1 MYGALQLAQW
11 IRGGGRAER
20 RSFGHSAKLAWHARW
35 FELNWK
41 SEERRLASLALPD
54 DPVFILGLWRSGTTV
69 LHELLAACTKW
80 TTPQTWQC
88 FHPSTCFLTK
98 APATDA
104 EVGRPMD
111 QGRITSLGPQE
122 DEFAL
127 LLLGE
132 PSAYRAFI
140 DPRRFDECAAL
151 LWPENQG
158 PLPRWQTFLRGI
170 AATPG
175 GSRVLL
181 KSPGHSFR
189 VPMLRAA
196 FPRAKFIWAG
206 RQTGEML
213 ASNTRMW
220 RAMIDQYAF
229 WSCPE
234 GALEAFLQQALRAG
248 GGALERCLNEVP
260 REAMLWV
267 DFEELGENPRGLL
280 ERVFRFLNAGGP
292 PTVTPSIDQALAR
305 VKIHAGATRA
315 TLPADPEAAQFQER
329 MAAAR
334 EFFGPRD

>member
-11 IRGGGRAER
+11 IRAGGRPER
-20 RSFGHSAKLAWHARW
+20 SSFGLSAKLGWHARW

-41 SEERRLASLALPD
+41 SQQRRLETLALPD

-69 LHELLAACTKW
+69 LHELLTACTAW

-98 APATDA
+98 APAKDM

-151 LWPENQG
+151 LWPEHQAA
-158 PLPRWQTFLRGI
+158 LPRWELFLRGI
-170 AATPG
+170 AASAA

-206 RQTGEML
+206 RQTGGLL
-213 ASNTRMW
+213 ASNLRMW
-220 RAMIDQYAF
+220 RAMIEQYAF

-234 GALEAFLQQALRAG
+234 GALEAFLGQALRAG
-248 GGALERCLNEVP
+248 SGALERCLNEVP
-260 REAMLWV
+260 REQMLWV
-267 DFEELGENPRGLL
+267 DFEELGKNPKGLL
-280 ERVFRFLNAGGP
+280 ERVFDFLNSGGTP
-292 PTVTPSIDQALAR
+292 PVRPSIEQALER
-305 VKIHAGATRA
+305 VKIHAGT
-315 TLPADPEAAQFQER
+315 TPASVSRDPGASEFQER

-334 EFFGPRD
+334 EFFGRG